1 MKDRYSRQMLLKEIG
16 EEGQSKLDY
25 KKVVI
30 VGIGALGTVAAEL
43 LARAGIGSL
52 RLIDRDVV
60 EESNLQRQILFTEKD
75 VGKSKSVMAAE
86 KLKEINSL
94 IKIESYPL
102 HLDPKNVSLL
112 QDADLVLDC
121 TDNLETRFLINDHCR
136 KEKIPWIYA
145 AAIKNS
151 GCVMPILPE
160 GPCLSCFLQ
169 ETNLETCDVAGVLNT
184 ITASIASLQVTLAL
198 KILLRKEIEPL
209 LYHYDIWNQ
218 RLKTLKIKK
227 RELCPACAGNYIY
240 LDKKSNAKIVKFC
253 SAGKYQVRGL
263 KIDLA
268 VIKGRWEKIGPVRDE
283 NGALQFRNILLFA
296 DGRALIT
303 ADSEEEAQSA
313 YSRYVGN

>member
-136 KEKIPWIYA
+136 KEKIPWIY
-145 AAIKNS
+145 
-151 GCVMPILPE
+151 
-160 GPCLSCFLQ
+160 
-169 ETNLETCDVAGVLNT
+169 
-184 ITASIASLQVTLAL
+184 
-198 KILLRKEIEPL
+198 
-209 LYHYDIWNQ
+209 
-218 RLKTLKIKK
+218 
-227 RELCPACAGNYIY
+227 
-240 LDKKSNAKIVKFC
+240 
-253 SAGKYQVRGL
+253 VR
-263 KIDLA
+263 
-268 VIKGRWEKIGPVRDE
+268 
-283 NGALQFRNILLFA
+283 
-296 DGRALIT
+296 T
-303 ADSEEEAQSA
+303 
-313 YSRYVGN
+313 